1 MKISRRSLL
10 ASCALW
16 PAARLLRGQQPD
28 TTFSTDVKVV
38 NVYAT
43 VRNKQGQ
50 IVRDLSKEDFLL
62 DEDGRPQ
69 SIRYFSREADLPLTL
84 GLLIDTS
91 GSQRNV
97 LAEERTASRRF
108 LEQVLRPEKDLAFI
122 IHFDSEVELLQDL
135 TSSRE
140 KLEKSLEQLRV
151 PQEQRLGQRG
161 QYPGGGGGGQRGGR
175 GGRRGGTDL
184 YDAVMLASDELM
196 KKQKGRKALIILSD
210 GVDTGSK
217 MTLADGV
224 ESAQRADTLVYSVL
238 FADPNG
244 YGRMGGLGGS
254 SRRGG
259 GWGRGR
265 GGGEVPDG
273 KKVLARI
280 SGETG
285 GRFFEVS
292 HKQPIDKVYAD
303 IEEELRNQY
312 SLGYTPDR
320 KNGAGYRRIHLAAQQ
335 KGLVVQTR
343 DGYYAGD
350 TSTAP

>member
-1 MKISRRSLL
+1 MKISRRSVL

-16 PAARLLRGQQPD
+16 PAVRLLRGQQAN

-38 NVYAT
+38 NVFAT

-50 IVRDLSKEDFLL
+50 IVRDLTKDDFQL

-69 SIRYFSREADLPLTL
+69 TIKYFSQESDLPLTL

-91 GSQRNV
+91 FSQRTV
-97 LAEERTASRRF
+97 LAQERTASRRF

-140 KLEKSLEQLRV
+140 KLEKSLGEVQL
-151 PQEQRLGQRG
+151 PAEPRLGQRN
-161 QYPGGGGGGQRGGR
+161 PNPNPGGR
-175 GGRRGGTDL
+175 GSRGRRGGTDL
-184 YDAVMLASDELM
+184 YDAVMLAADELM

-217 MTLADGV
+217 MTLEDGV
-224 ESAQRADTLVYSVL
+224 ESAQRADTLAYSVL
-238 FADPNG
+238 FADPNA
-244 YGRMGGLGGS
+244 YGRMGGFGGP

-265 GGGEVPDG
+265 GGMGERDG
-273 KKVLARI
+273 KKVLERI

-292 HKQPIDKVYAD
+292 HKEPIDKVYSD

-312 SLGYTPDR
+312 NLGYTPDR
-320 KNGAGYRRIHLAAQQ
+320 KDGAGYRRIHLTGRQ

-343 DGYYAGD
+343 DGYYA
-350 TSTAP
+350 T